1 MLHPSLTL
9 KDNFIS
15 RPHYLTEELLVH
27 AGINH
32 LLCMYMCFPASKLT
46 DYSLRNTGNRGIE
59 AIHGMFR
66 GGTTSLP
73 ITSPNLS
80 FREFLEKMNKA
91 EQIHRAEHALK
102 KIDGCPI
109 VASKKKRRTFAL
121 RSNENDSETAMAY
134 TFPETFVLFIK
145 SLEDACG
152 KGDSDS
158 KELIEKLAPQ
168 MAKMLKEEK
177 KWEQP
182 DVPLEDVPKTLKRVL
197 SLSEVQSLDHIKIDA
212 LMAKELGECVSS
224 SATTAESSAAATTCV
239 CSEEDS
245 TSEALAN
252 LLVDIDIS
260 AAADGGIDI
269 HNSNSLRKTL
279 SGLQPQREVPNKNRG
294 KRFAAGQLLLDACSS
309 GNTVEYLQ
317 FWAVK
322 PTKKALLHAKVFL
335 LGQISLILYDGMPSR
350 SAELNPS
357 TKVVL
362 TMHQYHSDTCLYC
375 ENGRSS
381 FLEATAVLHCNITSL
396 VQVQDKSLT
405 FSHTECKELEGY
417 IPFSEDINI
426 TERLE
431 TFGASTG
438 VAIEE
443 DEEDNEE
450 DEEIEEIVKK
460 QFNSRQNR
468 YEFLVKW
475 KGYSSKHNTWE
486 LITNIPDKLLQEF
499 EVRNLAPSSTGQTGQ
514 YQLRDRQTIRPRMN
528 PDYITS

>member
-1 MLHPSLTL
+1 M
-9 KDNFIS
+9 
-15 RPHYLTEELLVH
+15 
-27 AGINH
+27 
-32 LLCMYMCFPASKLT
+32 
-46 DYSLRNTGNRGIE
+46 
-59 AIHGMFR
+59 
-66 GGTTSLP
+66 
-73 ITSPNLS
+73 
-80 FREFLEKMNKA
+80 
-91 EQIHRAEHALK
+91 
-102 KIDGCPI
+102 
-109 VASKKKRRTFAL
+109 
-121 RSNENDSETAMAY
+121 
-134 TFPETFVLFIK
+134 
-145 SLEDACG
+145 EDAACG

-182 DVPLEDVPKTLKRVL
+182 DVPLEDVPKSLKRVL

-212 LMAKELGECVSS
+212 LTAKELGECVSS
-224 SATTAESSAAATTCV
+224 STTTAESSAAATCV
-239 CSEEDS
+239 CTEEDS

-309 GNTVEYLQ
+309 GNTVKDLQ

-322 PTKKALLHAKVFL
+322 PTKKTLLHAKVFP

-357 TKVVL
+357 TKA
-362 TMHQYHSDTCLYC
+362 MHQYHSDTCLYC

-381 FLEATAVLHCNITSL
+381 LLEATAVLHCNTTSL

-443 DEEDNEE
+443 DNEE
-450 DEEIEEIVKK
+450 DEEMIEEIVKK
-460 QFNSRQNR
+460 QFNSRQNGR
-468 YEFLVKW
+468 TGTSFWLNGK
-475 KGYSSKHNTWE
+475 
-486 LITNIPDKLLQEF
+486 
-499 EVRNLAPSSTGQTGQ
+499 APSIIPGS
-514 YQLRDRQTIRPRMN
+514 
-528 PDYITS
+528 